1 MVVLSTGATII
12 ASQAALT
19 GSFSV
24 ARQATQLGFL
34 PRLQIIHTS
43 KIEGQIYVP
52 LINWALCVGVVVLV
66 LVFQNSNSLGDIY
79 GVAVTGTFILNT
91 LLFLAVSRGLWHT
104 PKWRLA
110 ILGTLFL
117 TVETAFFTS
126 NMAKIADGAYLSLAV
141 GLAIATIMVVWR
153 RGNEAVTR
161 NRHAQAGSFPEFL
174 DKLCAAKPPII
185 RLPGTAVFLS
195 PSMVTTPM
203 ALRAMVE
210 NTHAFH
216 EKVVI
221 VSMDK
226 VSIPHV
232 DRHDRFAVERVGPGL
247 FKVTHLTVRLGYRDG
262 SNVPQLLAE
271 ARKRG
276 LLDRNLDLEHASYF
290 ASRARI
296 VPTES
301 SKGLALLQKKMFIGM
316 ARNAASPIEAFHL
329 PSSRTVM
336 AGTQISI

>member
-1 MVVLSTGATII
+1 M
-12 ASQAALT
+12 
-19 GSFSV
+19 
-24 ARQATQLGFL
+24 
-34 PRLQIIHTS
+34 
-43 KIEGQIYVP
+43 
-52 LINWALCVGVVVLV
+52 LV

-141 GLAIATIMVVWR
+141 GLAIATIMGIV
-153 RGNEAVTR
+153 
-161 NRHAQAGSFPEFL
+161 P
-174 DKLCAAKPPII
+174 
-185 RLPGTAVFLS
+185 
-195 PSMVTTPM
+195 TPM